1 MVPFDKISFEAKH
14 IRACFKNS
22 LCLYIYKKRTCD
34 AFFFS
39 KVKIMFNISKWL
51 TSDGRSVYLITYS
64 QAHCQKIKSRE
75 DFAELFVRALGED
88 IVKQ

>member
-1 MVPFDKISFEAKH
+1 MELALKI
-14 IRACFKNS
+14 
-22 LCLYIYKKRTCD
+22 LCAYICKKEELVML
-34 AFFFS
+34 FFFS
-39 KVKIMFNISKWL
+39 KVKIIFNILKWL

-64 QAHCQKIKSRE
+64 EAHCQKIKSRE